1 MSINKRVLFAKRPLG
16 EPDDDCFRIDE
27 VATPDLGSN
36 EILIKTCWLSL
47 DPYMRGRMND
57 MKSYTEPMQIGDVM
71 TGESTGIVE
80 ESNSDKWQVG

>member
-16 EPDDDCFRIDE
+16 EPNDDCFRMDE

-80 ESNSDKWQVG
+80 ESNSDK